1 MEVFARLNVLDFSF
15 SDLTSAKEVETFTEE
30 CSDSELLK
38 WESCGRPR
46 YKVGGFLMQID
57 TFFF

>member
-1 MEVFARLNVLDFSF
+1 MLDFSF
-15 SDLTSAKEVETFTEE
+15 SDLTSGKEVETFTEE

-57 TFFF
+57 TFFFKS

>member
-1 MEVFARLNVLDFSF
+1 MLDFSF
-15 SDLTSAKEVETFTEE
+15 SDLTSGKEVETFTEE

-38 WESCGRPR
+38 WDSCGRPR

-57 TFFF
+57 TFFLKS